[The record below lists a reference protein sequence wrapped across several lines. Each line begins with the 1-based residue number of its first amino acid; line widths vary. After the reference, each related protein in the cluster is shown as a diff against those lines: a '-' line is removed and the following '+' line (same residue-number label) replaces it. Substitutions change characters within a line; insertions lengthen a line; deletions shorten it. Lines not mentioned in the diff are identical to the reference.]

1 MSTSLVVIGTHG
13 RLIPNKHTGFPELI
27 SFDGVTKDN
36 LTVFQMAPPGK
47 CGQTVEKML
56 EITLNEL
63 IAAGININ
71 DFLAIDNYLTEKYIK
86 TNPERQSQIFMIE
99 NRLIRNHVF
108 KREGFEFLF
117 TPLKSDDGLDIYFDK
132 LFETDRTNY
141 SIMVQESPDM
151 PLYNILNFEELVN
164 YVKYKRKLSSSTE
177 AIEVIESVIPK
188 EELNR
193 VIKDYG
199 NNMFIITE
207 ITFTQL
213 YRLLK
218 EVLLFENV
226 YTLDNTCLIFVDD
239 LRASRAISRGFNES
253 GFDIV
258 KYWLAKNKENSSSS
272 KGGLPGGGFR
282 GKRSKKRVYK
292 NKNKRTKGRR
302 TKDRRTKDRRR
313 KYRRT
318 NGKKYAL

>member
-27 SFDGVTKDN
+27 SFDGVTKDK

-63 IAAGININ
+63 IDVGVDINN
-71 DFLAIDNYLTEKYIK
+71 FLAIDNYLAEKYIK
-86 TNPERQSQIFMIE
+86 TNPERQGQIFMIE

-108 KREGFEFLF
+108 KREGFEFLIA
-117 TPLKSDDGLDIYFDK
+117 PLKSDDGLDIYFDK

-151 PLYNILNFEELVN
+151 PLYNILNLEELVN

-177 AIEVIESVIPK
+177 AIELIETVIPK
-188 EELNR
+188 EDLNR

-213 YRLLK
+213 YSLLK
-218 EVLLFENV
+218 NVLRLENV
-226 YTLDNTCLIFVDD
+226 YTLDNTCLIFVGD
-239 LRASRAISRGFNES
+239 LRASRLINRSFNES

-258 KYWLAKNKENSSSS
+258 KIWLAKNKASALAHDLGSSSSS
-272 KGGLPGGGFR
+272 KGGFPGGGFR

-292 NKNKRTKGRR
+292 KKNKRTKGRR
-302 TKDRRTKDRRR
+302 K
-313 KYRRT
+313 
-318 NGKKYAL
+318 GKKYAL